1 MKFYDSHIHW
11 QDERLALSMINDF
24 KECQNLGI
32 MNWIC
37 AGTIP
42 DDWKII
48 QKLSEKMEGLIPA
61 YGLHPWFIQ
70 EHTDSWKDE
79 IKKFLSNPSALVG
92 EIGLDAQ
99 VEVPWQKQV
108 DVFLYQW
115 NLAMA
120 YEKPIIVH
128 CRKAYE
134 ELRELIKKEGI
145 PTKGFL
151 LHSYSGSREQIDEFV
166 RLGAYFSVSG
176 NITSPTNKKAK
187 LNAVAF
193 PLDRL
198 LIETDAPFMN
208 PYVNGVKWEGINRPQ
223 NLVCVFKELACLKKM
238 EESKLSSQL
247 EMNFKKFLSSIL
259 ESSESHSG

>member
-1 MKFYDSHIHW
+1 MKLYDAHIHW
-11 QDERLALSMINDF
+11 QDERLAPCMTADF

-37 AGTIP
+37 AGTTS
-42 DDWKII
+42 DDWKKI
-48 QKLSEKMEGLIPA
+48 QKLSELIKGLIPA

-70 EHTDSWKDE
+70 EGADSWREE
-79 IKKFLSNPSALVG
+79 IKNYLSNPSALVG

-108 DVFLYQW
+108 DAFLFQW
-115 NLAMA
+115 NLALT
-120 YEKPIIVH
+120 YERPVIVH

-134 ELRELIKKEGI
+134 ELRELIKKEGV

-151 LHSYSGSREQIDEFV
+151 LHSYGGSREQIDEFV

-198 LIETDAPFMN
+198 LIETDAPFMT
-208 PYVNGVKWEGINRPQ
+208 PYIDGVKWEGINRPQ
-223 NLVCVFKELACLKKM
+223 NLVSVFKELAYLKKM